1 MRQIQD
7 ITSRLPHAV
16 QNELQQRGEILE
28 ALIVTDESP
37 FKSAAAGVQQ
47 AVLEAGV
54 VSSIHGF
61 RQHAALVY

>member
-16 QNELQQRGEILE
+16 QNELQQRGEIQE

-54 VSSIHGF
+54 VSSMHGF
-61 RQHAALVY
+61 RQHAVSVY